1 MMAQETEGRPRLLQ
15 AALDALRVP
24 DLRSKIIFTFALLA
38 IYRLIAQVPVPGVD
52 QVQLDSLFERIQL
65 LGFLDLFSGGA
76 LRNLSILALGVFPY
90 ITASIVMQLL
100 TPVVPRLQALS
111 KEGEH
116 GRAQIN
122 KIVHWGTVPIA
133 IAQAYGQLM
142 LLRNSG
148 VLENIGFGG
157 DSLLP
162 TLAAVAS
169 MTAGT
174 IFLVWLGEL
183 ISERGIGN
191 GISLIIFSGIVSGF
205 PGLIQQGF
213 LSTNN
218 GGGLLLFAII
228 ALLIIALVVVFNEAH
243 RRIPV
248 QYGRSI
254 FRSGRVYRQAG
265 SSYLPI
271 RVNSAGVIPLIF
283 AFSVVILPGTVATFL
298 ADSSGFVGDVGA
310 FFARAFSPG
319 AFFYWVL
326 TFVLVVAFTFF
337 FTIVTFQQ
345 QALAENLQKSGG
357 FVTGIRPGRP
367 TQDYLNRVILRL
379 TVGGAL
385 FLGFIAVI
393 PFLASSFTNLQALQL
408 SSTSLLILVSVALD
422 TLRQLEAQLQMRNYE
437 GFLR

>member
-1 MMAQETEGRPRLLQ
+1 MNRFHNLEDFRQRAKTRLPKIMFDFIDGAAGGENGSYNNYHCIERIRLLP
-15 AALDALRVP
+15 RVLNNVVER
-24 DLRSKIIFTFALLA
+24 DLTKPVFEEEYKLPFG
-38 IYRLIAQVPVPGVD
+38 IAPMGMCNTTWPGAD
-52 QVQLDSLFERIQL
+52 Q
-65 LGFLDLFSGGA
+65 
-76 LRNLSILALGVFPY
+76 ILA
-90 ITASIVMQLL
+90 AE
-100 TPVVPRLQALS
+100 A
-111 KEGEH
+111 
-116 GRAQIN
+116 
-122 KIVHWGTVPIA
+122 
-133 IAQAYGQLM
+133 
-142 LLRNSG
+142 
-148 VLENIGFGG
+148 
-157 DSLLP
+157 
-162 TLAAVAS
+162 
-169 MTAGT
+169 
-174 IFLVWLGEL
+174 
-183 ISERGIGN
+183 
-191 GISLIIFSGIVSGF
+191 
-205 PGLIQQGF
+205 
-213 LSTNN
+213 
-218 GGGLLLFAII
+218 
-228 ALLIIALVVVFNEAH
+228 AH

-265 SSYLPI
+265 ASYLPI

-326 TFVLVVAFTFF
+326 TFILVVAFTFF

-408 SSTSLLILVSVALD
+408 SSTSLLILVFSYCFL
-422 TLRQLEAQLQMRNYE
+422 LCFFIAQW
-437 GFLR
+437 FVC